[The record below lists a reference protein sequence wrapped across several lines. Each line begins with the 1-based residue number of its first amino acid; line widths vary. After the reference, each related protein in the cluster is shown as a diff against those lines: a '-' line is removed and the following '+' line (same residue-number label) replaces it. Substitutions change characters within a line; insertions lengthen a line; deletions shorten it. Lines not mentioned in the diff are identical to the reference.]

1 MKSDEIEKKRY
12 ITIEGIDFRK
22 IASIMTK
29 AGYKMNHATARN
41 QLMSALQK
49 FLMNIVKQ
57 TEVKLEK
64 EKIEEMINSQEI
76 HGALTDVLNRAYEEM
91 ERERNAVLN
100 QRKSKI
106 ETE

>member
-1 MKSDEIEKKRY
+1 MKNDIEKKRY
-12 ITIEGIDFRK
+12 ITIDGIDFRK
-22 IASIMTK
+22 IASIMTQ

-57 TEVKLEK
+57 TDVKLER

-76 HGALTDVLNRAYEEM
+76 HGALTDVLSRAYEEM
-91 ERERNAVLN
+91 EKEKNAVLS

-106 ETE
+106 TSK

>member
-1 MKSDEIEKKRY
+1 MKNDIEKKRY
-12 ITIEGIDFRK
+12 ITIDGIDFRK
-22 IASIMTK
+22 IASIMTQ

-57 TEVKLEK
+57 TDVKLER
-64 EKIEEMINSQEI
+64 EKIEEMINSQDI
-76 HGALTDVLNRAYEEM
+76 HGALTDVLSRAYEEM
-91 ERERNAVLN
+91 EKEKNAVLS

-106 ETE
+106 TSK